1 MAETYK
7 TRYGVDWPKEIPDPF
22 IGMLIGKKW
31 RQFRKER
38 GVEFEPQKKL
48 PLKYKGKTL
57 RHFYQPDLF
66 CFGKIIVELKAS
78 AAIADVHRAQL
89 LNYLRITGCRL
100 GLLINFGT
108 HPKVSIERFVL

>member
-38 GVEFEPQKKL
+38 GVEFKDPWVPLLDSAKALL
-48 PLKYKGKTL
+48 PSDQ
-57 RHFYQPDLF
+57 F
-66 CFGKIIVELKAS
+66 
-78 AAIADVHRAQL
+78 
-89 LNYLRITGCRL
+89 
-100 GLLINFGT
+100 
-108 HPKVSIERFVL
+108 KVSRWCEEHFHD